1 MRATACSGRKSGR
14 GPRYRPL
21 GRNGRAQRRMR
32 RYRRKI
38 GDPDQGLPW
47 RPGVWEPEP
56 LSGRRSQEFGQCPSL
71 APPSS
76 RRCRSAAAGCRC
88 ARSSWRSVVA
98 VVVADCRSP
107 GSGTALCGAIG
118 EKIGDPDQGLPSN
131 DRSLFNLEFLV
142 QSACEATISDM
153 ARQDEPRRIASPAS
167 AWRFLRLLAP
177 STRRSDAVDLMPAVV
192 RGTRLHLPR
201 HDIPRRFIPARAGNA

>member
-1 MRATACSGRKSGR
+1 MLDRSAYEAAGNRVGSSTIIGKRSHLGSSCRIQAALQIRKGAIAAIKP
-14 GPRYRPL
+14 G
-21 GRNGRAQRRMR
+21 GF
-32 RYRRKI
+32 
-38 GDPDQGLPW
+38 GLQAAA
-47 RPGVWEPEP
+47 P
-56 LSGRRSQEFGQCPSL
+56 LSD
-71 APPSS
+71 A
-76 RRCRSAAAGCRC
+76 CRQAACREEKWACALRHAAGGKAVAAQGTGLSAATVERNA
-88 ARSSWRSVVA
+88 A
-98 VVVADCRSP
+98 
-107 GSGTALCGAIG
+107 CGAIG

-177 STRRSDAVDLMPAVV
+177 ATRRSDAVDLMPAVV